1 MKTILVFTE
10 HINGDFKR
18 GTYELLTA
26 ARNSGLLV
34 KALVVGPNAEA
45 LAKKL
50 GAWSVH
56 EALICTDEKLK
67 DYNPELYG
75 HLFESVLLAKKPTY
89 LLATSSMAARDI
101 FPRVAQKINAAVVSD
116 CTELTFSGDS
126 ALVRKPLYSGK
137 CTAQVEFSNCEI
149 KIILMRPNQ
158 LPVGTIGGDAVSD
171 STVEAKTTV
180 TPITLPPLDLKT
192 RIKEIVKG
200 ASSKLDLT
208 EANII
213 VSGGRGMKGP
223 EHFKLLEDLASVLG
237 ATVGASR
244 AVVDAGWVSHSMQV
258 GQTGKTVA
266 PTLYIACG
274 ISGAIQHL
282 AGMSGSKVIVAIN
295 TDPDAPI
302 FQKATYGV
310 VGDVFE
316 ILPLLTEEFRALLQ

>member
-1 MKTILVFTE
+1 MGSILVFAE
-10 HINGDFKR
+10 HLGSDFKR

-26 ARNSGLLV
+26 AQTSGLEV
-34 KALVVGPNAEA
+34 NALVLGPGSEL

-50 GAWSVH
+50 GAWGVK
-56 EALICTDEKLK
+56 EALVCEDNNLK
-67 DYNPELYG
+67 EYNPELFLSIVAEAISSLKPEY
-75 HLFESVLLAKKPTY
+75 VLAP
-89 LLATSSMAARDI
+89 ASMLCRDL
-101 FPRVAQKINAAVVSD
+101 FPRVAQKVTSAVASD
-116 CTELTFSGDS
+116 CTELSFTGGAAD
-126 ALVRKPLYSGK
+126 VRKPLYAGRCSAKIEFQNSTSGM
-137 CTAQVEFSNCEI
+137 T
-149 KIILMRPNQ
+149 KIILMRANQ
-158 LPVGTIGGDAVSD
+158 LPVGSPMGQAEVSIKKL
-171 STVEAKTTV
+171 SLKPV
-180 TPITLPPLDLKT
+180 DLKT
-192 RIKEIVKG
+192 KIKEIVKG
-200 ASSKLDLT
+200 ATEKLDLT

-244 AVVDAGWVSHSMQV
+244 AVVDAGWVPHSMQV

-295 TDPDAPI
+295 KDPDAPI
-302 FQKATYGV
+302 FQKSTYGI

-316 ILPLLTEEFRALLQ
+316 VVPALTEEFKKLLQ